1 LERERKDQ
9 CSLNAPQQKP
19 SCSAELF
26 EVHDGALPC
35 HCSPPMS
42 TYNPCWRI
50 FIWQGLEKRGRL
62 VGECVVTPRGS
73 GTRNKCDQNLKAR

>member
-1 LERERKDQ
+1 
-9 CSLNAPQQKP
+9 
-19 SCSAELF
+19 
-26 EVHDGALPC
+26 
-35 HCSPPMS
+35 MS

>member
-1 LERERKDQ
+1 
-9 CSLNAPQQKP
+9 
-19 SCSAELF
+19 
-26 EVHDGALPC
+26 
-35 HCSPPMS
+35 MS

-73 GTRNKCDQNLKAR
+73 AQQVTSANQNLKAR